1 MKKKTFWMN
10 MDILFLN
17 RKWTPMFYKYV
28 EEQPQALANLAALK
42 PQWSIP
48 LFREVPL
55 ILSWVMDNGF

>member
-1 MKKKTFWMN
+1 MN

-42 PQWSIP
+42 PQ
-48 LFREVPL
+48 
-55 ILSWVMDNGF
+55 